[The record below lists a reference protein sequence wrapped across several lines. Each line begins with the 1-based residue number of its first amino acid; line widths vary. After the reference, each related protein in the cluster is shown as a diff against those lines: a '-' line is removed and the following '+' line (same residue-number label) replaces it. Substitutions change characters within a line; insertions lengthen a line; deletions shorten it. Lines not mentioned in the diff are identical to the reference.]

1 MEHSNVAKLRISSPG
16 KPEQIVNMR
25 SGDNVQVGRGGTNEI
40 VLEDAAA
47 SRLHATF
54 SASENGVV
62 LQDNASL
69 NGTFLNGERV
79 SSLRDLVS
87 GDVIDIGSTKI
98 YIEVASSNAAE
109 QLNGSRAMTAQ
120 LKPVSVTVLVTS
132 IIDYDQLRKE
142 LPEEEVEAAKKGWIE
157 NVVGLIRKR
166 EGKID
171 KLLGSSV
178 VALWVGHDA
187 KGQAD
192 AAAKTALEI
201 KQMTPQFARSGIWNH
216 TKTHPFKATVVLSSG
231 AGLKGLVGDGAGSQ
245 QGFTILGE
253 PINLAFRLEELIG
266 KLGQD
271 LIIPQYTADL
281 IEDGFELEKIIK
293 VKLRGEEEKIQI
305 LSIEGPKA

>member
-1 MEHSNVAKLRISSPG
+1 MENVAKLRISSPG
-16 KPEQIVNMR
+16 KPEQIINMR
-25 SGDNVQVGRGGTNEI
+25 SGDNVQVGRGATNEI

-87 GDVIDIGSTKI
+87 GDVVDIGSSKI
-98 YIEVASSNAAE
+98 YIDVASSTVSE
-109 QLNGSRAMTAQ
+109 SLNGSRAMTAQ

-132 IIDYDQLRKE
+132 VSDYDQLRKE

-157 NVVGLIRKR
+157 NVVELITSH
-166 EGKID
+166 EGTID

-178 VALWVGHDA
+178 VALWVGQDA
-187 KGQAD
+187 KGQAEQ
-192 AAAKTALEI
+192 AAKTALAI
-201 KQMTPQFARSGIWNH
+201 KKMTPQYSRSGVWNH
-216 TKTHPFKATVVLSSG
+216 AKTHPFKATVVLSSG
-231 AGLKGLVGDGAGSQ
+231 AGLKGLVGDATGSQ

-281 IEDGFELEKIIK
+281 IEEQFELEKVIK

-305 LSIEGPKA
+305 LSIEGARS